1 MSYVTPISLKL
12 ARISSFA
19 HASFKM
25 RPLAGDVT
33 QVISEQMTTSQKNN
47 KAQTRRELD
56 SKWAWTRQKRYLHSL
71 PFRPMTQLG

>member
-56 SKWAWTRQKRYLHSL
+56 SKWVW
-71 PFRPMTQLG
+71 